1 MIVTELLDLAKG
13 AMKKGERIEARQY
26 AIRALRIDSQSEE
39 AWLILAAIA
48 SPEAS
53 VAYLQRALQIN
64 PESTRAQA
72 GMKWAVERLVKW
84 ESKQS
89 KKETKAP
96 LLRDFPLAQPVPV
109 EAVITTGLAA
119 ITPDSEKVSPV
130 EGVADDD
137 GFLNGTRQARSKQEG
152 KRQGIART
160 RQHKKMSPV
169 LLVGILGTLMVC
181 FTALIVFVGVPQWEA
196 LANSAHISTRQENVL
211 FKPTL
216 TPTVTPTYT
225 PTPTATLTPTLTPT
239 ETATPTITPSPFPT
253 ATYRPYQ
260 GSSEGYHPPDIDVEP
275 NQRWIDIDLTHQM
288 LYAYVG
294 NSIVNSFLVST
305 GTYLHPT
312 VTGQYHIYIK
322 YYSTT
327 MSGPDY
333 YLTNVP
339 YTMYFYYGYGI
350 HGTYWHSNFG
360 TPMSHGCVNMYTPD
374 SEWLFNWASVGT
386 LVNIHY

>member
-1 MIVTELLDLAKG
+1 
-13 AMKKGERIEARQY
+13 MKKGERIEARQY
-26 AIRALRIDSQSEE
+26 VVRALKIDSQSED
-39 AWLILAAIA
+39 AWLILAAVA

-53 VAYLQRALQIN
+53 VAYLQRALRIN
-64 PESTRAQA
+64 PESIRAQK
-72 GMKWAVERLVKW
+72 GMKWAVERLVQW

-89 KKETKAP
+89 KKETESPLHQDFPRVPSVPLETEKPPNLADVTLESEKAP
-96 LLRDFPLAQPVPV
+96 YAADVP
-109 EAVITTGLAA
+109 
-119 ITPDSEKVSPV
+119 DN
-130 EGVADDD
+130 D
-137 GFLNGTRQARSKQEG
+137 GFLTVKKQARPKKEKKG
-152 KRQGIART
+152 QGIART
-160 RQHKKMSPV
+160 HQRKKMSPV
-169 LLVGILGTLMVC
+169 LLIGILGTLMVC
-181 FTALIVFVGVPQWEA
+181 FTALVVFVGLPQWEA
-196 LANSAHISTRQENVL
+196 LANSAHISTRQANVL

-225 PTPTATLTPTLTPT
+225 PTATATPTPTLTPT

-253 ATYRPYQ
+253 ATYKPYQ
-260 GSSEGYHPPDIDVEP
+260 GSSEGYLPPNIDVEP

-312 VTGQYHIYIK
+312 VTGQYHIYVK